1 MGECTQRR
9 RDRGTTRGRRNADGL
24 ANGVGRPR
32 GTRGRPTPPPHHA
45 AASSKGN
52 APAWAGAA
60 ARYRTRPPSC
70 GIGRSAPSGN
80 AGGDAGIHDYPQAVL
95 HPMRGRDQSAAPKG
109 LHHAVRTRAAPYT
122 SPSLTSI
129 CLLQAGVRPSA
140 FPAPRAFKDPA
151 TKGPKPKSKQD
162 KDCATGPSAY
172 RTCSFLIAV
181 GTHQTSHL
189 GS

>member
-45 AASSKGN
+45 VASSKGN

-60 ARYRTRPPSC
+60 ARYRTRPPSR

-80 AGGDAGIHDYPQAVL
+80 AGGDSGIHDYPQAVL
-95 HPMRGRDQSAAPKG
+95 RPHAGTGSRRSPEGSAPRGANARRSLHKPLPHLNLSSASRRQAQCVPRAPCLQGPGHERTETQK
-109 LHHAVRTRAAPYT
+109 AVRTRIARQDRP
-122 SPSLTSI
+122 LTVHAHS
-129 CLLQAGVRPSA
+129 
-140 FPAPRAFKDPA
+140 
-151 TKGPKPKSKQD
+151 
-162 KDCATGPSAY
+162 
-172 RTCSFLIAV
+172 
-181 GTHQTSHL
+181 
-189 GS
+189 

>member
-45 AASSKGN
+45 VASSKGN

-80 AGGDAGIHDYPQAVL
+80 AGGDSGIHDYPRAVAR
-95 HPMRGRDQSAAPKG
+95 PMRGRDHRAAPRG
-109 LHHAVRTRAAPYT
+109 LRRAVRARAAPYT
-122 SPSLTSI
+122 SPSLTLV
-129 CLLQAGVRPSA
+129 CLLQADVRPSA
-140 FPAPRAFKDPA
+140 FHASRAFQDPA
-151 TKGPKPKSKQD
+151 TKGPKHKRARTRIARQD
-162 KDCATGPSAY
+162 RPPTVLAHS
-172 RTCSFLIAV
+172 
-181 GTHQTSHL
+181 
-189 GS
+189 